1 MSNLQ
6 QNEPSSGDLNAALEG
21 LLRKY
26 AVETTGAW
34 RLDDGTGGPDG
45 KATLLPGWAMLD
57 TEPDESTVPLLPWRG
72 ERRFV
77 ELKGLVD
84 ARTVEPI
91 LTCRFACLSDG
102 RKMPLPAILY
112 RELDLAEWL
121 TSSPIVNVYASI
133 QEQRVANVI
142 VRLENGVVCSVE
154 AATTLP
160 DGQAMKDRHELIARR
175 GVASDRVVD
184 TQVEQSSV
192 YAFTDSGTAE
202 YTDTDAELF
211 GLDADRVALVR
222 SAYECL
228 SSPGRA
234 DRMEKLRSRH
244 KRLVG
249 LVGLAL
255 ESDRKRQRLA
265 AEGGL
270 S

>member
-1 MSNLQ
+1 MNNLQ
-6 QNEPSSGDLNAALEG
+6 QNESATGDLNAALEG

-26 AVETTGAW
+26 AVETTEPW
-34 RLDDGTGGPDG
+34 RLGDGGDGT
-45 KATLLPGWAMLD
+45 ATLLPGWSMLD
-57 TEPDESTVPLLPWRG
+57 VEADEFVVPLLPWRN

-91 LTCRFACLSDG
+91 LTCRFACMSDG
-102 RKMPLPAILY
+102 RTMPLPAILY
-112 RELDLAEWL
+112 REFDLAEWL
-121 TSSPIVNVYASI
+121 VGSPIVNVYASI
-133 QEQRVANVI
+133 QEQRAANVI
-142 VRLENGVVCSVE
+142 VRLENGVVCSLE

-184 TQVEQSSV
+184 TQVEQSSI
-192 YAFTDSGTAE
+192 YAFTDDGTAE

-228 SSPGRA
+228 SRPDRA
-234 DRMEKLRSRH
+234 EELRQRH

-249 LVGLAL
+249 LVELAL

>member
-6 QNEPSSGDLNAALEG
+6 QDESTSGELNVALEG

-34 RLDDGTGGPDG
+34 RLDDGTGGPDE

-57 TEPDESTVPLLPWRG
+57 TGPDESTVPLLPWRG

-84 ARTVEPI
+84 RKTVEPI
-91 LTCRFACLSDG
+91 LTCRFACMSDG

-112 RELDLAEWL
+112 REFDLAEWL
-121 TSSPIVNVYASI
+121 VGSPIAYVYASI
-133 QEQRVANVI
+133 HQQRAANVI

-160 DGQAMKDRHELIARR
+160 DGSAMKDRHELIARR

-228 SSPGRA
+228 CRPDQS
-234 DRMEKLRSRH
+234 EQLRSRH

-249 LVGLAL
+249 LVKLAL

-265 AEGGL
+265 AEGGAQ
-270 S
+270 